1 MDYLGINKKSWN
13 ERVAHHISGALYD
26 MENFLKGANSLR
38 DIEMAF
44 LGNIEGKSIL
54 HLQCHFGQ
62 DTLSLEG
69 LGAQVTGVDFSDIA
83 IQKAEE
89 FRDQLGLKSKFICCD
104 LFDLPY
110 YLDEQFDYVF
120 ASYGT
125 INWLPDIEKW
135 ASIVSKFLKPTGQLI
150 FAEFHPFIWMFDD
163 DLNKIIYKY
172 SDSRPILEVDTST
185 YGAKDIKAEFECVTW
200 NHGIGDVINALIKNG
215 LKIDDFQEYDYSP
228 WDSFSNTIEFAPNKF
243 HIKHVGNKIP
253 YVYSILATKE

>member
-1 MDYLGINKKSWN
+1 MDYLKINKKSWN

-69 LGAQVTGVDFSDIA
+69 LGAQVTGVDFSDVA

-89 FRDQLGLKSKFICCD
+89 TLLSGVVQSDPGLIEFDFIPSGD
-104 LFDLPY
+104 FM
-110 YLDEQFDYVF
+110 EFDYVF